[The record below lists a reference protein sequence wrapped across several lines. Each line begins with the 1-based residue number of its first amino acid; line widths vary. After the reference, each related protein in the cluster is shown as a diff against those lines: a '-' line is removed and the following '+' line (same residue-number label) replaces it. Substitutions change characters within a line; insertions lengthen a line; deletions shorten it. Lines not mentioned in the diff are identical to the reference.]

1 MITINTLQPRG
12 IKVYAPCAH
21 THTKSSTLSQ
31 GMQLPVFGIQYSL
44 GNLWVAGWWTAM
56 ISRGQTVRIPT
67 HSRASTHTRTRIQ
80 TYTHTKQHNIII
92 L

>member
-12 IKVYAPCAH
+12 IKVYAPYAH

-67 HSRASTHTRTRIQ
+67 HTRERAHTHAH
-80 TYTHTKQHNIII
+80 TYRHTCTLNNII